1 MKGLYHLTNIP
12 GLLLANNDTL
22 TGSKNTSLSYSWLIL
37 ISIVFILFGLSLFF
51 MYKDRKK
58 NLYLIKKIQQYL
70 QCMQETQKALERIH
84 EPFNELS
91 QSPKMDDLQHDTI
104 RMALWRLST
113 LQQKMD
119 SLIEQDRQDQL
130 LQRLINK
137 DPAYLIPE
145 AYDLKIPPANENQFL
160 APLIGNPDPNDQVFL
175 EKMFKHIRENYTDPK
190 FNVDLLSQK
199 MGMSRSTFYNRIKGI
214 SGEAPADF
222 IRHYRLERARE
233 LLKTNQYTISEIAF
247 KTGFSDVKYFREVFR
262 KKYRQSPT
270 QFLKES
276 R

>member
-1 MKGLYHLTNIP
+1 MKVFYHLTNIP
-12 GLLLANNDTL
+12 SLLLANNNTL
-22 TGSKNTSLSYSWLIL
+22 TDSKHFSLSYIWLIP
-37 ISIVFILFGLSLFF
+37 ISIIVILFCLSLFF

-58 NLYLIKKIQQYL
+58 NLYLVKKIQQYL
-70 QCMQETQKALERIH
+70 QCMQETKKALERIH

-91 QSPKMDDLQHDTI
+91 QSPKMDDIQHDTI
-104 RMALWRLST
+104 RMALWRLNS

-119 SLIEQDRQDQL
+119 ALIEIDNQDQL
-130 LQRLINK
+130 LHHLVDK

-145 AYDLKIPPANENQFL
+145 AYDLKIPQANENQFL

-175 EKMFKHIRENYTDPK
+175 EKMFGHIRENYTDPK

-270 QFLKES
+270 QFMKES